1 MTIQDLEKLYKLD
14 KNGRIVKKS
23 EESTKGAEPTK
34 RQKINFNDLKV
45 QEIEGD
51 EVYEAEKDK
60 LRERKAQKKE

>member
-14 KNGRIVKKS
+14 KNGKIVKKG